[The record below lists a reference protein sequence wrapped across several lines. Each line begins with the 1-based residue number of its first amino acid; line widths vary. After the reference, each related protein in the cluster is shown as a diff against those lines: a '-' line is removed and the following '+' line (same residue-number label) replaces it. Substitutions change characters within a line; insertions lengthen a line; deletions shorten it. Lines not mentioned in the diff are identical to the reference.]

1 MNNKKKASL
10 VASPTNTRSFTEILF
25 IIYALLFFTIGFL
38 LLFFTREFSLLTM
51 IGEQVKTTIVV
62 EQFLGSFMLLLSFF
76 IFSVRKFEGQ
86 VILNFVI
93 AFILFG
99 FINLYL
105 LFSLSDNIILP
116 SIYFILQIIVQLS
129 FFVVLLEQVKR
140 K

>member
-1 MNNKKKASL
+1 MGNKIQ
-10 VASPTNTRSFTEILF
+10 TRSFTELLF
-25 IIYALLFFTIGFL
+25 IVYALLFFTIGFL
-38 LLFFTREFSLLTM
+38 LLFFTKEVSLLAM

-76 IFSVRKFEGQ
+76 ILIVRKMEGE
-86 VILNFVI
+86 VILNFI
-93 AFILFG
+93 MAFIAFG

-105 LFSLSDNIILP
+105 LFSLSDSIILP
-116 SIYFILQIIVQLS
+116 TIYFICQIIAQLS